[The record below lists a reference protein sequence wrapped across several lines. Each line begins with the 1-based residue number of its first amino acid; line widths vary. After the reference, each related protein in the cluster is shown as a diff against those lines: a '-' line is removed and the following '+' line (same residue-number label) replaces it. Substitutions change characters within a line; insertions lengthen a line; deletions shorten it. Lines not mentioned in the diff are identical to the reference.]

1 MNLMKSNN
9 EEEKELILLKMDGF
23 LCTYLNLNTGEI
35 EYSLAECFP
44 EVEKDLKTYQATV
57 TWSNE
62 IPILKQLA
70 ILKRLYPPLNELSR
84 KELLEEIKHTSNW
97 TFGSFL
103 EHEAQ
108 QLIKEAQLYRM
119 FITVQENS

>member
-44 EVEKDLKTYQATV
+44 EVEKDLK
-57 TWSNE
+57 
-62 IPILKQLA
+62 
-70 ILKRLYPPLNELSR
+70 
-84 KELLEEIKHTSNW
+84 
-97 TFGSFL
+97 
-103 EHEAQ
+103 
-108 QLIKEAQLYRM
+108 LIKLLLLGRTRFQY
-119 FITVQENS
+119 